1 MYITLQIILKALVLI
16 KERDNR
22 TEGTFTSPS
31 DRHEFVTSLSSF
43 LKHPDIIEGDKKI
56 STVIHTQTDTHTNE
70 PFSHA
75 THVTNSYHFPNPE
88 K

>member
-43 LKHPDIIEGDKKI
+43 LKHPDIIEGDKKNI
-56 STVIHTQTDTHTNE
+56 YCHTYTDRHT
-70 PFSHA
+70 
-75 THVTNSYHFPNPE
+75 Y